1 MPNKETEYY
10 NVPIYIEKAIK
21 KLFKVRDTQREL
33 YSQIEDYMKTHNI
46 PENTSLLLLK
56 YFPPEDVDPNQMQL
70 NLNGK
75 ENNEDEV

>member
-1 MPNKETEYY
+1 MPDKETEYY

-46 PENTSLLLLK
+46 PENTSLHLLK
-56 YFPPEDVDPNQMQL
+56 YFPPEDVDPNQIKL
-70 NLNGK
+70 
-75 ENNEDEV
+75 DF